1 MKDKADNKTIDQSE
15 KKSLTNAERQRAYRQ
30 RKKNATYGS
39 KDCAVRL
46 DSYISSYTDIC
57 LASLIKFYSLQG
69 NMTKKELLER
79 LIKQEYDKQLH
90 NFPDD
95 LFKE

>member
-1 MKDKADNKTIDQSE
+1 MKDIDQFE

-39 KDCAVRL
+39 KDGGVRL
-46 DSYISSYTDIC
+46 DTYISSHTDIY

-69 NMTKKELLER
+69 NMTKKR
-79 LIKQEYDKQLH
+79 VTRKINKTRI
-90 NFPDD
+90 
-95 LFKE
+95 

>member
-1 MKDKADNKTIDQSE
+1 MKDIAQVE

-30 RKKNATYGS
+30 RKKSTG
-39 KDCAVRL
+39 VRL
-46 DSYISSYTDIC
+46 DTYISEYTGIC
-57 LASLIKFYSLQG
+57 LDTLLMFYSLQG

-95 LFKE
+95 LFSE